1 MTYLDLHAH
10 STDASDDAG
19 ATIEGYLKW
28 CVVRRQKGYKIDGFV
43 LTEHR
48 SFDLKITY
56 DSIADKYGFLV
67 LKGAELETDIGH
79 MLVYGLN
86 KKFVNHFDLSDV
98 HLSHVKLIDALN
110 DIGGFAVPAH
120 AGRPSIGMAAYV
132 DDNLVEIEKI
142 VAIEVLNG
150 GSNNE
155 ENARAQLIANK
166 YNFKTVGGSDAHF
179 VSSIGKC
186 VTLFKSEIKNEEDLV
201 RALKNDNYAAY
212 EEQSK

>member
-1 MTYLDLHAH
+1 
-10 STDASDDAG
+10 
-19 ATIEGYLKW
+19 
-28 CVVRRQKGYKIDGFV
+28 
-43 LTEHR
+43 
-48 SFDLKITY
+48 
-56 DSIADKYGFLV
+56 
-67 LKGAELETDIGH
+67 
-79 MLVYGLN
+79 
-86 KKFVNHFDLSDV
+86 LSDV

-201 RALKNDNYAAY
+201 RALKNDNYSAY

>member
-1 MTYLDLHAH
+1 
-10 STDASDDAG
+10 
-19 ATIEGYLKW
+19 
-28 CVVRRQKGYKIDGFV
+28 
-43 LTEHR
+43 
-48 SFDLKITY
+48 
-56 DSIADKYGFLV
+56 
-67 LKGAELETDIGH
+67 
-79 MLVYGLN
+79 
-86 KKFVNHFDLSDV
+86 
-98 HLSHVKLIDALN
+98 
-110 DIGGFAVPAH
+110 
-120 AGRPSIGMAAYV
+120 
-132 DDNLVEIEKI
+132 VEIEKI

-201 RALKNDNYAAY
+201 RALKNDNYSAY